1 MPCDAELLSMR
12 ALYAITTLVLAGCA
26 TQSACIQP
34 APQIVKVPVVQYVPV
49 PAALTAPVP
58 LAKPQDATVVECV
71 RVNIQ
76 RAAAIGQCN
85 AQLDKIREL
94 GGK

>member
-1 MPCDAELLSMR
+1 MR
-12 ALYAITTLVLAGCA
+12 IAVAIVALALAGCA
-26 TQSACIQP
+26 TQSACIKP
-34 APQIVKVPVVQYVPV
+34 APQIVKVPVIQYVPV

-85 AQLDKIREL
+85 AQMDKIRQL
-94 GGK
+94 QPTNTATGKP